1 MDISLAIL
9 GTGILI
15 LIALGSV
22 FVGGLIFFSAL
33 FNKRLEEIKE
43 NQVRFE
49 TEVKANQ
56 ARFETELK
64 EIKENQ
70 VRFETEVKANQAR
83 LETKLDQLL
92 ARKP

>member
-1 MDISLAIL
+1 MEISLAIL
-9 GTGILI
+9 GTGILV

-22 FVGGLIFFSAL
+22 FIGGLIFFSAL

-49 TEVKANQ
+49 TE
-56 ARFETELK
+56 
-64 EIKENQ
+64 IKENQ
-70 VRFETEVKANQAR
+70 ARFETEVKANQAR

>member
-33 FNKRLEEIKE
+33 FNKRLEE
-43 NQVRFE
+43 
-49 TEVKANQ
+49 
-56 ARFETELK
+56 
-64 EIKENQ
+64 
-70 VRFETEVKANQAR
+70 VKANQAR